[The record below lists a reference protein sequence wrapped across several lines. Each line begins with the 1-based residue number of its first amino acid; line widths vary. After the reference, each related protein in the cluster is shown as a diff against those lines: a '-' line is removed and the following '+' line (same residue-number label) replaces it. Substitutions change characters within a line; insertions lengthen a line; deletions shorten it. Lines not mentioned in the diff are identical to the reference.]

1 MADKKELPLALLEVL
16 KKNTDEDHVLSTKN
30 LTSILESEY
39 DLTLER
45 RTLYANVELLKQYG
59 HKISTWQ
66 ENGKGYYLEE
76 HQFTKPEVFL
86 LCNAVHSSNFISAK
100 ESKQIIDKLLATLS
114 TAQSHEYTDRV
125 YMPKTGKSSH
135 NLLLE
140 NIAVISSAIEKRRPI
155 RFTYLHYNEQKKL
168 VARREKPY
176 EVEPRF
182 IVYRDSR
189 AYLISTSDH
198 HEGFA
203 HYRID
208 RMTNIGIVEDRKVPS
223 LSNDLDAYEYA
234 RNMYYMFNDEP
245 VNAVIRCEK
254 RVLDHV
260 IDTFGTDCRIL
271 PEDENHFTLH
281 VKGSSSGLLLFAQQY
296 LDAAEIVEPA
306 ELRQQM
312 TQILSDSLKRYK
324 K

>member
-16 KKNTDEDHVLSTKN
+16 KKKTDEDHILSTKS

-66 ENGKGYYLEE
+66 ENGKGYYMEE
-76 HQFTKPEVFL
+76 HQFTKSEVFL
-86 LCNAVHSSNFISAK
+86 LCNAIHSSNFISSK
-100 ESKQIIDKLLATLS
+100 ESKQIIGKLLATLS
-114 TAQSHEYTDRV
+114 NAQSHEYTDRV
-125 YMPKTGKSSH
+125 YMPKTGKSDH
-135 NLLLE
+135 ERLLD

-155 RFTYLHYNEQKKL
+155 RFAYLHYNEQKKL
-168 VARREKPY
+168 VARRQKPY

-208 RMTNIGIVEDRKVPS
+208 RMDSTEILNDRKIPP
-223 LSNDLDAYEYA
+223 LSKNLDAYEYA
-234 RNMYYMFNDEP
+234 RNMYYMFNDEQ

-271 PEDENHFTLH
+271 PDDENHFTLH
-281 VKGSSSGLLLFAQQY
+281 VKGSSAGLLLFAQQY
-296 LDAAEIVEPA
+296 LDAAEILEPSQ
-306 ELRQQM
+306 LRQQM
-312 TQILSDSLKRYK
+312 VQNLNASLKQYRK
-324 K
+324 

>member
-1 MADKKELPLALLEVL
+1 M
-16 KKNTDEDHVLSTKN
+16 
-30 LTSILESEY
+30 
-39 DLTLER
+39 
-45 RTLYANVELLKQYG
+45 
-59 HKISTWQ
+59 
-66 ENGKGYYLEE
+66 
-76 HQFTKPEVFL
+76 
-86 LCNAVHSSNFISAK
+86 
-100 ESKQIIDKLLATLS
+100 
-114 TAQSHEYTDRV
+114 
-125 YMPKTGKSSH
+125 
-135 NLLLE
+135 
-140 NIAVISSAIEKRRPI
+140 ISSAIEKRRPI

-189 AYLISTSDH
+189 AYLIATSDH

-208 RMTNIGIVEDRKVPS
+208 RMTGTGIAEDRKIPP
-223 LSNDLDAYEYA
+223 LSKDLDAYEYA
-234 RNMYYMFNDEP
+234 RNMYYMFNDEQ

-271 PEDENHFTLH
+271 PEDENHFTLN
-281 VKGSSSGLLLFAQQY
+281 VKGSASGLLLFAQQY
-296 LDAAEIVEPA
+296 LDAAEILEPTD
-306 ELRQQM
+306 LRQQM
-312 TQILSDSLKRYK
+312 VQLLNNSMKQYK